1 MSVDVR
7 AMLLAKKEEKKST
20 GLVMKDVN
28 RDLITSL
35 LAISV
40 YGKDARDEEIL
51 SVIINAGSTI
61 NPLYDKVCDLHEK
74 RLKDAKLKEAK
85 DGTVTDADGF
95 IILVPKA

>member
-51 SVIINAGSTI
+51 SVIINAGANV
-61 NPLYDKVCDLHEK
+61 NPLYNRICAAYEEKVK
-74 RLKDAKLKEAK
+74 SRKVTKGK
-85 DGTVTDADGF
+85 DGVVRDTDGF
-95 IILVPKA
+95 AVLVPKS